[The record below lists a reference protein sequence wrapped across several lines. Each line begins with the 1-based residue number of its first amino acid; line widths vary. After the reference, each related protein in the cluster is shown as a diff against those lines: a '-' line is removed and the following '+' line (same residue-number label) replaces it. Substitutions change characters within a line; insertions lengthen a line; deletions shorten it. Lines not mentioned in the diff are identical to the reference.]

1 MCQLGA
7 RRRVGLRNG
16 QRVFLTIKCFYG
28 ATGNFPVGFLV
39 WNLAKRRHLKD
50 QSITLD
56 VFNADVEYF
65 K

>member
-1 MCQLGA
+1 M
-7 RRRVGLRNG
+7 
-16 QRVFLTIKCFYG
+16 TIKCFYG

-39 WNLAKRRHLKD
+39 WNLARRRHLKD